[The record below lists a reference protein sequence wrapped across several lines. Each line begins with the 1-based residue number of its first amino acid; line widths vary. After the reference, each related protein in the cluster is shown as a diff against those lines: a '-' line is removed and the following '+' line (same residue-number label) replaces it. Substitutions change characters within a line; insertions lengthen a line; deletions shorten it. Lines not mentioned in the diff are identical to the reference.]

1 MLAPLNLCFLES
13 ISNKMAQIPDGAEN
27 CDLRRAEI
35 QNARQLQKR
44 GITQEGHRNENAENE
59 QKEAGGVVRE
69 ASVLQVRKEENDE
82 CEDACDDACEDACGK
97 EVVGFKR
104 ESEED
109 CDACKYR
116 ACVRPAVNL
125 AALMVEVGCECAEFA
140 ESETKKC
147 IRNAHTNVQ
156 SKKKR
161 GVSSK
166 KECDAHRQMPSVVHS
181 SFNSDFPKT

>member
-1 MLAPLNLCFLES
+1 M
-13 ISNKMAQIPDGAEN
+13 
-27 CDLRRAEI
+27 
-35 QNARQLQKR
+35 
-44 GITQEGHRNENAENE
+44 
-59 QKEAGGVVRE
+59 RE

-82 CEDACDDACEDACGK
+82 CEDACDDACEDACGD

-109 CDACKYR
+109 CDACECR

-140 ESETKKC
+140 ESKTEKC

-156 SKKKR
+156 SKKER

-166 KECDAHRQMPSVVHS
+166 KECDAYRQMPSVVHTTIQI
-181 SFNSDFPKT
+181 FPRRDLLPSPWQ

>member
-35 QNARQLQKR
+35 QNARQGQKR
-44 GITQEGHRNENAENE
+44 GITQEGHRKENAENE

-82 CEDACDDACEDACGK
+82 CEDACDDACEDACGD

-109 CDACKYR
+109 CDACECR

-125 AALMVEVGCECAEFA
+125 AAL
-140 ESETKKC
+140 
-147 IRNAHTNVQ
+147 
-156 SKKKR
+156 
-161 GVSSK
+161 
-166 KECDAHRQMPSVVHS
+166 VV
-181 SFNSDFPKT
+181 